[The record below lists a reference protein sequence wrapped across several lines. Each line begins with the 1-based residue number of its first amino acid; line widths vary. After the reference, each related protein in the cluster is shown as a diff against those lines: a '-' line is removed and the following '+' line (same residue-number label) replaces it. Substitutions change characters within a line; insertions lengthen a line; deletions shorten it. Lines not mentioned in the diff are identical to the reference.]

1 MSMSVCVN
9 LQGAVVVILYA
20 YVYMCP
26 PTGGS
31 GGNLACLCL
40 FVSTYRGQWLKSCKF
55 MSVCVNLQGAVVV
68 ILYVY
73 VCLCQPTGGSGG
85 NLVCLCLF
93 VSTYRGQWW

>member
-1 MSMSVCVN
+1 MS
-9 LQGAVVVILYA
+9 
-20 YVYMCP
+20 
-26 PTGGS
+26 
-31 GGNLACLCL
+31 
-40 FVSTYRGQWLKSCKF
+40 

>member
-9 LQGAVVVILYA
+9 LQGAVLVILY
-20 YVYMCP
+20 VYACLCQL
-26 PTGGS
+26 TGGS
-31 GGNLACLCL
+31 GG
-40 FVSTYRGQWLKSCKF
+40 
-55 MSVCVNLQGAVVV
+55 

-93 VSTYRGQWW
+93 VSTDRGQWW